1 MRYYNEMENCPDEAL
16 DGEDGFY
23 FWLNTDFLFGDY
35 SEPKW
40 AFHCARSDG
49 HGWKKEETDKII
61 LWGLY
66 QDLSAYDPER
76 DESDQNWDDLGNEI
90 DQIIESELGYC
101 PNYDVN

>member
-16 DGEDGFY
+16 DGEEGFY

-40 AFHCARSDG
+40 AFHCRDKNTG
-49 HGWKKEETDKII
+49 VDKII
-61 LWGLY
+61 LWGAY
-66 QDLSAYDPER
+66 EDLETYDPEL
-76 DESDQNWDDLGNEI
+76 ENWEDLWNEI